1 MNKVAYIFMRELSV
15 SDTFSIS
22 DIRNLKKKNIKISVL
37 SILKKKTKK
46 KSYSDN
52 EIDIYNP
59 SVKSLFNIFTMP
71 VIFLDALCFVIKASM
86 HKPLNLIKNLY
97 IIPSSIQVLKNL
109 KEIEP
114 KVVHLFWGHYP
125 SLVGYLVLKH
135 LKESKLS
142 MFLGAYDIYVNNPLT
157 KIVGNRSHF
166 LITHSSS
173 NINLI
178 KEKIGINRN
187 IEVIERGVDTEYL
200 NLNLN
205 EKKITRCHKSMVY
218 TGRLI
223 KDKNIETVI
232 DVYSESQKL
241 FPYLKLDIYGDGDR
255 KNFLMQY
262 AKKVSPN
269 GVINFHGEVDQK
281 ILAKKLRQ
289 ANIFVFTSVKKG
301 EILPNALKEA
311 MFAGCV
317 CISTYTPGIEMLID
331 DSINGFIE
339 NNSVPD
345 ISSRIRNI
353 LSYDDKRLKFI
364 RSMAQKKIHNDFSA
378 INSMNKYIKLWE
390 INTHS

>member
-1 MNKVAYIFMRELSV
+1 MRNKIAYVFMRELSI

-22 DIRNLKKKNIKISVL
+22 DLRNLKRENIKISVL
-37 SILKKKTKK
+37 SILKKKRQ
-46 KSYSDN
+46 
-52 EIDIYNP
+52 NP
-59 SVKSLFNIFTMP
+59 SFFDEGISFYQPNTRSLLNIVRCPF
-71 VIFLDALCFVIKASM
+71 IFIDALIFVLKAN
-86 HKPLNLIKNLY
+86 KFDFKNLIKNLY

-109 KEIEP
+109 KEIKP

-142 MFLGAYDIYVNNPLT
+142 MFLGAYDVHTNNPLT

-173 NINLI
+173 NISLI

-200 NLNLN
+200 NIN

-218 TGRLI
+218 AGRLI

-255 KNFLMQY
+255 KNFLLQY

-269 GVINFHGEVDQK
+269 GVINFHGEVNQK

-301 EILPNALKEA
+301 EVLPNALKEA

-317 CISTYTPGIEMLID
+317 CITTYTPGIEMLID
-331 DSINGFIE
+331 DRINGFIE
-339 NNSVPD
+339 NNSVLE
-345 ISSRIRNI
+345 ISSRIRKI

-378 INSMNKYIKLWE
+378 IDSMNKYIKLWE